1 MPSIIAVAS
10 IFSPQFVLENSVGG
24 PYGEFNLN
32 TLFNV
37 SAVALIVVAT
47 AYTVITALRH
57 NDRANRILCASFI
70 MASTALAIPSIWG
83 SAADAPALT
92 TSATLASSV
101 YAVTLM
107 WSGVRALDNK
117 RPWLSLALLAAATT
131 GTVAFLGDSASAHGD
146 GDLLAFIF
154 LALFAGAAGAALYTG
169 SLRTNLNSRLLY
181 VSLWIFGLVYTV
193 LAGILTGLRLQGI
206 RNSDSLSASVTALL
220 FLSLF
225 LMAAVSLSAL
235 RAERH
240 GAWRSG
246 DGAFDEL
253 RSELDVINRTRFK
266 RDACDR
272 LNRMSHVGGYATL
285 VVTEINNLKELN
297 TAFGHEFGDTAITHF
312 IDVLRAKVPAEALIG
327 HLESGRFA
335 VMAMS
340 RSPEHAHDIATAIT
354 TGLLN
359 ADVKPASEIRLG
371 ASFGSANT
379 WANPASYD
387 ELLQVAVDDLV
398 SSRT

>member
-1 MPSIIAVAS
+1 MPPIIAVAA
-10 IFSPQFVLENSVGG
+10 IFPPQLVLPNSTSG
-24 PYGEFNLN
+24 PYGELDVN
-32 TLFNV
+32 TLYSV
-37 SAVALIVVAT
+37 ATVALIVVAT
-47 AYTVITALRH
+47 AYAVITALRH

-70 MASTALAIPSIWG
+70 MASTAMAIPSIWG
-83 SAADAPALT
+83 SASAAPALT
-92 TSATLASSV
+92 TSTTLASSV
-101 YAVTLM
+101 YALALI
-107 WSGVRALDNK
+107 WSGVRALENK
-117 RPWLSLALLAAATT
+117 RPWLSLSLLAAAIT
-131 GTVAFLGDSASAHGD
+131 GVVAYFDDSASAQSD
-146 GDLLAFIF
+146 GSLLAFLL
-154 LALFAGAAGAALYTG
+154 LAIFAGLAGAALYNG
-169 SLRTNLNSRLLY
+169 SLNANLNSWLLC
-181 VSLWIFGLVYTV
+181 VSLWLYGVVYTV

-206 RNSDSLSASVTALL
+206 YSSDFLSASVTALL

-225 LMAAVSLSAL
+225 LIASICLSAL

-253 RSELDVINRTRFK
+253 RSELDAINGTRFK
-266 RDACDR
+266 RDVSDR

-285 VVTEINNLKELN
+285 VVAEINNLEELN

-335 VMAMS
+335 VLAMS
-340 RSPEHAHDIATAIT
+340 RAPEHAHDIASAIT

-359 ADVKPASEIRLG
+359 TDVKPASEIRLG

-379 WANPASYD
+379 WANPAIYE
-387 ELLQVAVDDLV
+387 ELLQVAVDNLA
-398 SSRT
+398 SSQT